1 MKNLVQELVEGA
13 IVKHEGEDWVIK
25 SRNKSVVELVNLEGD
40 NKLTTVDKVAL
51 SAEFKPHGVATVYDM
66 VKEFHKTFKH
76 PVGDLTPLTME
87 QVGNRSDYTV
97 EEIVEALYVTS
108 KDDTEFDLAIDK
120 FIKNVQKA
128 SAKVRKTERP
138 SNNAE
143 LTVAQSDAF
152 GDQVYLT
159 IGSLVTL
166 LGDALTAENLV
177 YHIHNANMTKLFTV
191 EEGNKY
197 VKQDPVTNK
206 ILKSPDF
213 IAPEP
218 QLERILGL
226 AKLSMQV
233 RS

>member
-1 MKNLVQELVEGA
+1 MKKLVQELVEGA
-13 IVKHEGEDWVIK
+13 IVKHEGKDWVIK
-25 SRNKSVVELVNLEGD
+25 SRNKSVVELVNLQGV
-40 NKLTTVDKVAL
+40 NKLTTTEEVNL
-51 SAEFKPHGVATVYDM
+51 SADFKPHDVATVYDM

-97 EEIVEALYVTS
+97 EEIIEALYVTS
-108 KDDTEFDLAIDK
+108 ENDEEFDVAVNK

-128 SAKVRKTERP
+128 SNKVRKTERP
-138 SNNAE
+138 TNKEE
-143 LTVAQSDAF
+143 LAVAQADAF

-166 LGDALTAENLV
+166 LGDLLTAENLV
-177 YHIHNANMTKLFTV
+177 YHIHNANMTKLFTD

-213 IAPEP
+213 VAPEP

-226 AKLSMQV
+226 TKLSAELQK
-233 RS
+233 

>member
-13 IVKHEGEDWVIK
+13 IIKHEGKDWVIK
-25 SRNKSVVELVNLEGD
+25 SRNKSVVELVNLKGD

-108 KDDTEFDLAIDK
+108 KDDTEFDSAIDK

-138 SNNAE
+138 NNNAE

-177 YHIHNANMTKLFTV
+177 YHIHNANMTKLFTD

-213 IAPEP
+213 VAPEP

-226 AKLSMQV
+226 AKLSTQV

>member
-138 SNNAE
+138 NNNDE

-177 YHIHNANMTKLFTV
+177 YHIHNANMTKLFTD

-213 IAPEP
+213 VAPEP
-218 QLERILGL
+218 QLDRILGL
-226 AKLSMQV
+226 VKLSMQV